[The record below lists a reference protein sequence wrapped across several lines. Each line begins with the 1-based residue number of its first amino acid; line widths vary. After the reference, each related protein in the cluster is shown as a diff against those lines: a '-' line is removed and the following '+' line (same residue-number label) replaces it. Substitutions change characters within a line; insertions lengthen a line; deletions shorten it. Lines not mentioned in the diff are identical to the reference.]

1 MQTRFYTNK
10 ENLIKFLKWVKEN
23 IKDAVIIDSKLKGD
37 DVIDL
42 IEKDILTCCGVLVF
56 DKDCE
61 IFKADIND
69 KDRIEDLASQNSISI
84 DFWLCDDS
92 AYSFDFT
99 NYSFY
104 SKTNTKKYP
113 ESRIYADGYYS
124 KEETGKRNQ
133 IYNKMA
139 SFIKRNSKKYQI
151 VKMWN
156 YYVLDIKEKPRKK
169 KIKED

>member
-1 MQTRFYTNK
+1 MQTEFITNK

-42 IEKDILTCCGVLVF
+42 IEKDILTHCGVLVF

-61 IFKADIND
+61 IFKTNEKDIKILNRMEW
-69 KDRIEDLASQNSISI
+69 KHSISV
-84 DFWLCDDS
+84 DFYLCDDS

-99 NYSFY
+99 GYNQYSPKKKEKY
-104 SKTNTKKYP
+104 ST
-113 ESRIYADGYYS
+113 SRIYADGYYS

-139 SFIKRNSKKYQI
+139 SFIKRNSKIYKCHDY
-151 VKMWN
+151 N
-156 YYVLDIKEKPRKK
+156 NYVLEIKEKPRKK

>member
-10 ENLIKFLKWVKEN
+10 ENLIKFLKWIKEN

-42 IEKDILTCCGVLVF
+42 IDILTHCGVLVF

-69 KDRIEDLASQNSISI
+69 EDRIHDLRRQNSISV
-84 DFWLCDDS
+84 DFYLCDDS

-99 NYSFY
+99 GYNQYSPKKKEKY
-104 SKTNTKKYP
+104 ST
-113 ESRIYADGYYS
+113 SRIYANGYYS

-139 SFIKRNSKKYQI
+139 SFIKRN
-151 VKMWN
+151 
-156 YYVLDIKEKPRKK
+156 
-169 KIKED
+169 

>member
-10 ENLIKFLKWVKEN
+10 ENLIKFLKWIKEN

-42 IEKDILTCCGVLVF
+42 IEKDILTHCGVLVF

-61 IFKADIND
+61 IFKEDIND
-69 KDRIEDLASQNSISI
+69 KDRIEDLASQNSISV
-84 DFWLCDDS
+84 DFWLCNDS

-99 NYSFY
+99 GYVQY
-104 SKTNTKKYP
+104 SKKNTIKYP
-113 ESRIYADGYYS
+113 GSRIYADGYYS
-124 KEETGKRNQ
+124 KEETGRRNQ

-139 SFIKRNSKKYQI
+139 SFIKRNSKIYKCHDH
-151 VKMWN
+151 N
-156 YYVLDIKEKPRKK
+156 NYVLEIKEKPRKR

>member
-10 ENLIKFLKWVKEN
+10 ENLIKFLKWIKEN

-42 IEKDILTCCGVLVF
+42 IEKDILTHCGVLVF

-69 KDRIEDLASQNSISI
+69 EYRIHDLRRQNSISV
-84 DFWLCDDS
+84 DFYLCDDS

-99 NYSFY
+99 GYVQY
-104 SKTNTKKYP
+104 SKKNTIKYP
-113 ESRIYADGYYS
+113 GSRIYADGYYS
-124 KEETGKRNQ
+124 KEETEKRNQ

-139 SFIKRNSKKYQI
+139 SFIKRNSKKY
-151 VKMWN
+151 KYYNWN
-156 YYVLDIKEKPRKK
+156 EYVLEIKENPRKK
-169 KIKED
+169 KIKVD

>member
-69 KDRIEDLASQNSISI
+69 KYRIEDLASQNSISI

-133 IYNKMA
+133 KEIKHLRLQIQVRNK
-139 SFIKRNSKKYQI
+139 INEEKYMQNK
-151 VKMWN
+151 VSQSSM
-156 YYVLDIKEKPRKK
+156 VLLIPTVC
-169 KIKED
+169 

>member
-1 MQTRFYTNK
+1 MQTEFITNK

-42 IEKDILTCCGVLVF
+42 IEKDILTHCCVLVF

-61 IFKADIND
+61 IFKTNEKDIKILNRMEW
-69 KDRIEDLASQNSISI
+69 KHSISV
-84 DFWLCDDS
+84 DFYLCDDS

-99 NYSFY
+99 GYNQYSPKKKEKY
-104 SKTNTKKYP
+104 ST
-113 ESRIYADGYYS
+113 SRIYADGYYS

-139 SFIKRNSKKYQI
+139 SFIKRNSKIYKCHDY
-151 VKMWN
+151 N
-156 YYVLDIKEKPRKK
+156 NYVLEIKEKPRKK

>member
-1 MQTRFYTNK
+1 MQTEFITNK

-23 IKDAVIIDSKLKGD
+23 IKDAVIIDSKLNGD

-42 IEKDILTCCGVLVF
+42 IEKDILTHCCVLVF

-61 IFKADIND
+61 IFKTNEKDIKILNRMEW
-69 KDRIEDLASQNSISI
+69 KHSISV
-84 DFWLCDDS
+84 DFYLCDDS

-99 NYSFY
+99 GYNQYSPKKKEKY
-104 SKTNTKKYP
+104 ST
-113 ESRIYADGYYS
+113 SRIYADGYYS

-139 SFIKRNSKKYQI
+139 SFIKRNSKIYKCHDY
-151 VKMWN
+151 N
-156 YYVLDIKEKPRKK
+156 NYVLEIKEKPRKK

>member
-1 MQTRFYTNK
+1 MQTGFYTNK

-42 IEKDILTCCGVLVF
+42 IEKDILTHCGVLVF

-69 KDRIEDLASQNSISI
+69 KDRIEDLASQNSISV
-84 DFWLCDDS
+84 DFYLCDDS

-113 ESRIYADGYYS
+113 ESRIYANGYYS

-139 SFIKRNSKKYQI
+139 SFIKRNSKKY
-151 VKMWN
+151 KYYNWN
-156 YYVLDIKEKPRKK
+156 EYVLEIKEKPREK

>member
-1 MQTRFYTNK
+1 MQTGFYTNK

-42 IEKDILTCCGVLVF
+42 IEKDILTWGKILVF

-61 IFKADIND
+61 IFKTNEKDIKILNIMEW
-69 KDRIEDLASQNSISI
+69 KHSISLN
-84 DFWLCDDS
+84 FYLCDDS

-99 NYSFY
+99 GYNQYSPKKKEKY
-104 SKTNTKKYP
+104 SS
-113 ESRIYADGYYS
+113 SRIYADGYYS

-139 SFIKRNSKKYQI
+139 SFIKRNSKKY
-151 VKMWN
+151 KYYNWN
-156 YYVLDIKEKPRKK
+156 EYVLEIKEKPRKR

>member
-1 MQTRFYTNK
+1 MQTEFITNK

-23 IKDAVIIDSKLKGD
+23 IKDAVIIDSKLNGD

-42 IEKDILTCCGVLVF
+42 IEKDILTHCCVLVF

-61 IFKADIND
+61 IFKTNEKDIKILNRMEW
-69 KDRIEDLASQNSISI
+69 KHSISV
-84 DFWLCDDS
+84 DFYLCDDS

-99 NYSFY
+99 GYNQYSPKKKEKY
-104 SKTNTKKYP
+104 ST
-113 ESRIYADGYYS
+113 SRIYANGYYS

-139 SFIKRNSKKYQI
+139 SFIKRNSKKY
-151 VKMWN
+151 KYYNWN
-156 YYVLDIKEKPRKK
+156 EYVLEIKEKPRKK

>member
-1 MQTRFYTNK
+1 MQTEFITNK

-42 IEKDILTCCGVLVF
+42 IEKDILTHCGVLVF

-61 IFKADIND
+61 IFKTNEKDIKILNRMEW
-69 KDRIEDLASQNSISI
+69 KHSISV
-84 DFWLCDDS
+84 DFYLCDDS

-113 ESRIYADGYYS
+113 ESRIYANGYYS

-156 YYVLDIKEKPRKK
+156 YYVLDIKEKPRKR

>member
-1 MQTRFYTNK
+1 MQTGFYTNK

-23 IKDAVIIDSKLKGD
+23 IKDAVIIDSKLNGD

-42 IEKDILTCCGVLVF
+42 IEKDILTWGKILVF

-61 IFKADIND
+61 IFKADIKD
-69 KDRIEDLASQNSISI
+69 EDRIHDLSRQNSISV
-84 DFWLCDDS
+84 DFYLCDDS

-139 SFIKRNSKKYQI
+139 SFIKRNSKKY
-151 VKMWN
+151 KYYNWN
-156 YYVLDIKEKPRKK
+156 EYVLEIKEKPRKR

>member
-1 MQTRFYTNK
+1 MQTGFYTNK

-42 IEKDILTCCGVLVF
+42 IEKDILTHCGVLVF
-56 DKDCE
+56 
-61 IFKADIND
+61 D
-69 KDRIEDLASQNSISI
+69 KDRIEDLASQNSISV
-84 DFWLCDDS
+84 DFYLCDDS

-113 ESRIYADGYYS
+113 ESRIYANGYYS

-139 SFIKRNSKKYQI
+139 SFIKRNSKKY
-151 VKMWN
+151 KYYNWN
-156 YYVLDIKEKPRKK
+156 EYVLEIKEKPRKK

>member
-1 MQTRFYTNK
+1 M
-10 ENLIKFLKWVKEN
+10 E
-23 IKDAVIIDSKLKGD
+23 IDM
-37 DVIDL
+37 
-42 IEKDILTCCGVLVF
+42 IEKDILTWGKILVF

-61 IFKADIND
+61 IFKADIKD
-69 KDRIEDLASQNSISI
+69 EDRIHDLSRQNSISV
-84 DFWLCDDS
+84 DFYLCDDS

-124 KEETGKRNQ
+124 KEETERRNQ

-156 YYVLDIKEKPRKK
+156 YYVLDIKEKPRKR

>member
-1 MQTRFYTNK
+1 MQTGFYTNK

-42 IEKDILTCCGVLVF
+42 IEKDILTHCGVLVF

-61 IFKADIND
+61 IFKTNEKGIKILNRMEW
-69 KDRIEDLASQNSISI
+69 KHSISV
-84 DFWLCDDS
+84 DFYLCDDS

-113 ESRIYADGYYS
+113 ESRIYANGYYF

-139 SFIKRNSKKYQI
+139 SFIKRNSKKY
-151 VKMWN
+151 KYYNWN
-156 YYVLDIKEKPRKK
+156 EYVLEIKEKPKK
-169 KIKED
+169 RKIKGD

>member
-10 ENLIKFLKWVKEN
+10 ENLIKFLKWIKEN

-42 IEKDILTCCGVLVF
+42 IEKDILTWGKILVF

-61 IFKADIND
+61 IFKANIND
-69 KDRIEDLASQNSISI
+69 KDRIEDLASQNSISV
-84 DFWLCDDS
+84 DFYLCDDS

-113 ESRIYADGYYS
+113 ESRIYANGYYS

-139 SFIKRNSKKYQI
+139 SFIKRNSKIYKCHDY
-151 VKMWN
+151 N
-156 YYVLDIKEKPRKK
+156 NYVLEIKEKPRKK

>member
-10 ENLIKFLKWVKEN
+10 ENLIKFLKWIKEN

-61 IFKADIND
+61 IFNEDIND
-69 KDRIEDLASQNSISI
+69 KDRIEDLASQNSISV
-84 DFWLCDDS
+84 DFWLCNDS

-99 NYSFY
+99 GYVQY
-104 SKTNTKKYP
+104 SKKNTIKYP
-113 ESRIYADGYYS
+113 GSRIYADGYYS

-139 SFIKRNSKKYQI
+139 SFIKRNSKKY
-151 VKMWN
+151 KYYNWN
-156 YYVLDIKEKPRKK
+156 EYVLEIKENPRKK
-169 KIKED
+169 KIKVD

>member
-42 IEKDILTCCGVLVF
+42 IEKDILTHCGVLVF

-69 KDRIEDLASQNSISI
+69 EDRIHDLRRQNSISV
-84 DFWLCDDS
+84 DFYLCDDS

-99 NYSFY
+99 GYANYS
-104 SKTNTKKYP
+104 KEKRINYP
-113 ESRIYADGYYS
+113 DSRIYANGYYS
-124 KEETGKRNQ
+124 KEETGRRNQ

-139 SFIKRNSKKYQI
+139 SFIKRNSKIYKCHDH
-151 VKMWN
+151 N
-156 YYVLDIKEKPRKK
+156 NYVLEIKEKPRKR

>member
-1 MQTRFYTNK
+1 MQTEFITNK

-23 IKDAVIIDSKLKGD
+23 IKDAVIIDSKLKED

-42 IEKDILTCCGVLVF
+42 IEKDILTHCGVLVF

-61 IFKADIND
+61 IFKTNEKDIKILNRMEW
-69 KDRIEDLASQNSISI
+69 KHSISV
-84 DFWLCDDS
+84 DFYLCDDS

-113 ESRIYADGYYS
+113 ESRIYANGYYS

-139 SFIKRNSKKYQI
+139 SFIKRNSKKY
-151 VKMWN
+151 KYYNWN
-156 YYVLDIKEKPRKK
+156 EYVLEIKEKPKK
-169 KIKED
+169 RKIKED

>member
-1 MQTRFYTNK
+1 MQTGFYTNK

-23 IKDAVIIDSKLKGD
+23 IKDAVIIDSKLNGD

-42 IEKDILTCCGVLVF
+42 IEKDILTWGKILVF

-61 IFKADIND
+61 IFKADIKD
-69 KDRIEDLASQNSISI
+69 EDRIHDLSRQNSISV
-84 DFWLCDDS
+84 DFYLCDDS

-113 ESRIYADGYYS
+113 ESRIYANGYYS

-139 SFIKRNSKKYQI
+139 SFIKRNSKIYKCHDY
-151 VKMWN
+151 N
-156 YYVLDIKEKPRKK
+156 NYVLEIKEKPRKR
-169 KIKED
+169 KIKEY

>member
-42 IEKDILTCCGVLVF
+42 IEKDILTRGKILVF

-69 KDRIEDLASQNSISI
+69 EDRIHDLSRQNSVSI
-84 DFWLCDDS
+84 DFGLCNDS
-92 AYSFDFT
+92 SYSFDFT
-99 NYSFY
+99 GYVQY
-104 SKTNTKKYP
+104 SKKNTIKYP
-113 ESRIYADGYYS
+113 GSRIYANGYYS
-124 KEETGKRNQ
+124 KEETGRRNQ

-139 SFIKRNSKKYQI
+139 SFIKRNSKIYKCHDY
-151 VKMWN
+151 N
-156 YYVLDIKEKPRKK
+156 NYVLEIKEKPRKK

>member
-1 MQTRFYTNK
+1 MQTGFYTNK

-23 IKDAVIIDSKLKGD
+23 IKDAVIIDSRLKGD

-42 IEKDILTCCGVLVF
+42 IEKDILTHCGVLVF

-61 IFKADIND
+61 IFKEDIND
-69 KDRIEDLASQNSISI
+69 KDRIEDLASQNSISV
-84 DFWLCDDS
+84 DFYLCDDS

-156 YYVLDIKEKPRKK
+156 YYVLDIKEKQRKR

>member
-10 ENLIKFLKWVKEN
+10 ENLIKFLKWIKEN

-42 IEKDILTCCGVLVF
+42 IEKDILTHCGVLVF

-69 KDRIEDLASQNSISI
+69 EDRIHDLRRQNSISV
-84 DFWLCDDS
+84 DFYLCDDS

-99 NYSFY
+99 GYNQYSPKKKEKY
-104 SKTNTKKYP
+104 ST
-113 ESRIYADGYYS
+113 SRIYANGYYS

-139 SFIKRNSKKYQI
+139 SFIKRNSKIYKCHDY
-151 VKMWN
+151 N
-156 YYVLDIKEKPRKK
+156 NYVLEIKEKPRKK

>member
-1 MQTRFYTNK
+1 MQTEFITNK

-42 IEKDILTCCGVLVF
+42 IEKDILTHCGVLVF

-69 KDRIEDLASQNSISI
+69 EDRIHDLRRQNSISV
-84 DFWLCDDS
+84 DFYLCDDS

-113 ESRIYADGYYS
+113 ESRIYANGYYS

-139 SFIKRNSKKYQI
+139 SFIKRNSKKY
-151 VKMWN
+151 KYYNWN
-156 YYVLDIKEKPRKK
+156 EYVLEIKEKPREK

>member
-1 MQTRFYTNK
+1 MQTGFYTNK

-23 IKDAVIIDSKLKGD
+23 IKDAVIIDSKLNGD

-42 IEKDILTCCGVLVF
+42 IEKDILTWGKILVF

-61 IFKADIND
+61 IFKADIKD
-69 KDRIEDLASQNSISI
+69 EDRIHDLSRQNSISV
-84 DFWLCDDS
+84 DFYLCDDS

-113 ESRIYADGYYS
+113 ESRIYANGYYS

-139 SFIKRNSKKYQI
+139 SFIKRNSKKY
-151 VKMWN
+151 KYYNWN
-156 YYVLDIKEKPRKK
+156 EYVLEIKEKPKK
-169 KIKED
+169 RKIKED

>member
-23 IKDAVIIDSKLKGD
+23 IKDAVIIDSKLNGD

-42 IEKDILTCCGVLVF
+42 IEKDILTWGKILVF
-56 DKDCE
+56 DKDYE
-61 IFKADIND
+61 IFKADIKD
-69 KDRIEDLASQNSISI
+69 EDRIHDLSRQNSISV
-84 DFWLCDDS
+84 DFYLCDDS

-139 SFIKRNSKKYQI
+139 SFIKRNSKIYKCHDY
-151 VKMWN
+151 N
-156 YYVLDIKEKPRKK
+156 NYVLEIKEKPRKR
-169 KIKED
+169 KIKEY

>member
-1 MQTRFYTNK
+1 MQTGFYTNK

-42 IEKDILTCCGVLVF
+42 IEKDILTWGKILVF

-61 IFKADIND
+61 IFKADIKD
-69 KDRIEDLASQNSISI
+69 EDRIHDLSRQNSISV
-84 DFWLCDDS
+84 DFYLCDDS

-113 ESRIYADGYYS
+113 ESRIYANGYYS

-139 SFIKRNSKKYQI
+139 SFIKRNSKKY
-151 VKMWN
+151 KYYNWN
-156 YYVLDIKEKPRKK
+156 EYVLEIKEKPRKR

>member
-1 MQTRFYTNK
+1 MQTGFYTNK

-42 IEKDILTCCGVLVF
+42 IEKDILTHCGVLVF

-61 IFKADIND
+61 IFKTNEKDIKILNIMEW
-69 KDRIEDLASQNSISI
+69 KHSISV
-84 DFWLCDDS
+84 DFYLCDDS

-99 NYSFY
+99 GYANYS
-104 SKTNTKKYP
+104 KEKRINYP
-113 ESRIYADGYYS
+113 DSRIYADGYYS
-124 KEETGKRNQ
+124 KEETGRRNQ

-139 SFIKRNSKKYQI
+139 SFIKRNSKIYKCHDH
-151 VKMWN
+151 N
-156 YYVLDIKEKPRKK
+156 NYVLEIKEKPRKR

>member
-1 MQTRFYTNK
+1 MQTGFYTNK

-23 IKDAVIIDSKLKGD
+23 IKDAVIIDSKLNGD

-42 IEKDILTCCGVLVF
+42 IEKDILTWGKILVF

-61 IFKADIND
+61 IFKADIKD
-69 KDRIEDLASQNSISI
+69 EDRIHDLSRQNSISV
-84 DFWLCDDS
+84 DFYLCDDS

-113 ESRIYADGYYS
+113 ESRIYANGYYS

-139 SFIKRNSKKYQI
+139 SFIKRNSKKY
-151 VKMWN
+151 KYYNWN
-156 YYVLDIKEKPRKK
+156 EYVLEIKEKPRKR

>member
-42 IEKDILTCCGVLVF
+42 IEKDILTWGKILVF

-61 IFKADIND
+61 IFKTNEKDIKILNIMEW
-69 KDRIEDLASQNSISI
+69 KHSISI
-84 DFWLCDDS
+84 NFYLCDDS

-99 NYSFY
+99 DYVQYSP
-104 SKTNTKKYP
+104 KEKKKYSS
-113 ESRIYADGYYS
+113 SRIYADGYYS
-124 KEETGKRNQ
+124 KEETGRRNQ

-139 SFIKRNSKKYQI
+139 SFIKRNSKIYKCHDY
-151 VKMWN
+151 N
-156 YYVLDIKEKPRKK
+156 NYVLEIKEKPRKRK
-169 KIKED
+169 VKED

>member
-10 ENLIKFLKWVKEN
+10 ENLIKFLKWIKEN

-42 IEKDILTCCGVLVF
+42 IEKDILTCCGVLAF

-69 KDRIEDLASQNSISI
+69 KDRIDDLASQNSISV

-124 KEETGKRNQ
+124 KEETGRRNQ

-139 SFIKRNSKKYQI
+139 SFIKRNSKIYKCYDH
-151 VKMWN
+151 N
-156 YYVLDIKEKPRKK
+156 NYVLDIKEKPRKR

>member
-42 IEKDILTCCGVLVF
+42 IEKDILTHCGVLVF

-61 IFKADIND
+61 IFKTNIND
-69 KDRIEDLASQNSISI
+69 KDRIEDLRRQNSISV
-84 DFWLCDDS
+84 DFYLCDDS

-99 NYSFY
+99 GYNQYSPKKKEKY
-104 SKTNTKKYP
+104 ST
-113 ESRIYADGYYS
+113 SRIYANGYYS

-139 SFIKRNSKKYQI
+139 SFIKRNSKKY
-151 VKMWN
+151 KYYNWN
-156 YYVLDIKEKPRKK
+156 EYVLEIKEKPRKK

>member
-42 IEKDILTCCGVLVF
+42 IEKDILTWGKILVF

-61 IFKADIND
+61 IFKANIND

-139 SFIKRNSKKYQI
+139 SFIKRNSKIYKCHDY
-151 VKMWN
+151 N
-156 YYVLDIKEKPRKK
+156 NYVLEIKEKPRKK

>member
-42 IEKDILTCCGVLVF
+42 IEKDILTHCGVLVF

-61 IFKADIND
+61 IFKANIND
-69 KDRIEDLASQNSISI
+69 KDRIEDLASQNSISV
-84 DFWLCDDS
+84 DFWLCNDS

-99 NYSFY
+99 GYVQY
-104 SKTNTKKYP
+104 SKKNTIKYP
-113 ESRIYADGYYS
+113 ESRIYANGYYS

-139 SFIKRNSKKYQI
+139 SFIKRNSKKY
-151 VKMWN
+151 KYYNWN
-156 YYVLDIKEKPRKK
+156 EYVLEIKEKPRKK